1 MDNNELIN
9 QANHLLTLAKNTQDD
24 GSTSLTGL
32 EAQTAEFLRLYAG
45 SKSSFYHGV
54 SVAPDFTH
62 SHRLKTIISI
72 LESFIDFVEQGL
84 LNEISPQR
92 KTQIETVSDFLEQAN
107 MLIEANGVHPASP
120 IVITGAALEEFLRT
134 WAESLSL
141 SIGNKKP
148 GLDTYAKIL
157 RKDELITKQDIKDI
171 TSWSGLRNHAAHGE
185 WDEVSDKKQASL
197 MLAGVNLFMRKY
209 GA

>member
-9 QANHLLTLAKNTQDD
+9 QANHLLTLAKDTQED
-24 GSTSLTGL
+24 GSISPTGL
-32 EAQTAEFLRLYAG
+32 EAQTAEFLRLCAG

-54 SVAPDFTH
+54 SVAPDFKY

-107 MLIEANGVHPASP
+107 TLIEAKGVHPAAP

-141 SIGNKKP
+141 SIGKQKP
-148 GLDTYAKIL
+148 GLDTYAKAL
-157 RKDELITKQDIKDI
+157 RENDFIAKQDIKDI
-171 TSWSGLRNHAAHGE
+171 TCWSGLRNHAAHGE

-197 MLAGVNLFMRKY
+197 MLDGVNLFMRKY